1 MKLVKVTKEVIG
13 NDKRRYD
20 YAFSFS
26 DYIDGWRQ
34 VVYVNL
40 TKDFNVTMES
50 VSWEKEDNKAVELTS
65 TLYRDFPLGDAYDR
79 IIQWISVNGF
89 EDTGVDTKNVFE
101 YAENVIK
108 IIDALDPKKGWR
120 DDENWMLYASIYH
133 QEFLKK
139 STQPI
144 HQRVARRLKITPTNS
159 AKVLQRGIA
168 KGYFVSFGQGRSV
181 VLSPQLIKKLKEYSV
196 HNNK

>member
-50 VSWEKEDNKAVELTS
+50 VSWEKEDNKARVN
-65 TLYRDFPLGDAYDR
+65 LYR
-79 IIQWISVNGF
+79 
-89 EDTGVDTKNVFE
+89 
-101 YAENVIK
+101 
-108 IIDALDPKKGWR
+108 
-120 DDENWMLYASIYH
+120 
-133 QEFLKK
+133 
-139 STQPI
+139 
-144 HQRVARRLKITPTNS
+144 
-159 AKVLQRGIA
+159 
-168 KGYFVSFGQGRSV
+168 
-181 VLSPQLIKKLKEYSV
+181 LS
-196 HNNK
+196 